1 MTTALINLTDY
12 PLDQP
17 DSSHYQSLV
26 AQQRSLLAANGMI
39 NLPDFLTPAG
49 VATCR
54 QEIEARA
61 DIAYHA
67 ISERHPYGYHTDA
80 SYPASHPL
88 NRLSKTQ
95 SFRLAHHHLP
105 DTQIDTLYRWEPL
118 RQFIAAVTGNE
129 EIFLSG
135 DPSNAVVVQVYREGC
150 GQAWHFDQA
159 LFSTILNV
167 AESTAGGV
175 FECVPGI
182 RSEDDPS
189 YAEVQ
194 KVLDKQSDRIQK
206 HSVKAGS
213 FTIMLGRYTMHRVT
227 EIEQQR
233 PRISIVLSY
242 EQQPGVYMDLE
253 TRKTSFGPTAPELP
267 A

>member
-1 MTTALINLTDY
+1 MNTALVNLADY

-17 DSSHYQSLV
+17 GSSQYRTLV
-26 AQQRSLLAANGMI
+26 EAQRARLAAEGMI
-39 NLPDFLTPAG
+39 NLPEFLTPEG
-49 VATCR
+49 VTTCR
-54 QEIEARA
+54 QEIDDRS

-67 ISERHPYGYHTDA
+67 ISKRHPYGYHTDA
-80 SYPASHPL
+80 SYPATHPL
-88 NRLSKTQ
+88 NRLAKTQ

-105 DTQIDTLYRWEPL
+105 DTQIDALYRWEPL
-118 RQFIAAVTGNE
+118 RQFIAAVTGNDQ
-129 EIFLSG
+129 IHLSG

-167 AESTAGGV
+167 AESAAGGV

-182 RSEDDPS
+182 RTEDDPN
-189 YAEVQ
+189 YDEVQ
-194 KVLDKQSDRIQK
+194 NVLDERSARVQK
-206 HSVKAGS
+206 HRVKAGS

-227 EIEQQR
+227 EIEQQQ

-242 EQQPGVYMDLE
+242 EQQPGVFMDPE

>member
-1 MTTALINLTDY
+1 MNNALINLTDY

-17 DSSHYQSLV
+17 DSSQYRSLV
-26 AQQRSLLAANGMI
+26 AQQKALLSAEGMI
-39 NLPDFLTPAG
+39 NLPDFLTPMG

-54 QEIEARA
+54 QEIEDRS

-67 ISERHPYGYHTDA
+67 VSERHPYGYHTDTQ
-80 SYPASHPL
+80 YPANHPL

-105 DTQIDTLYRWEPL
+105 ETQIDAMYRWEPL
-118 RQFIAAVTGNE
+118 RQFIAAVTDND

-167 AESTAGGV
+167 AESAAGGV

-182 RSEDDPS
+182 RTEEDPNYS
-189 YAEVQ
+189 EVQ
-194 KVLDKQSDRIQK
+194 NVLDEQSERIQK
-206 HSVKAGS
+206 HHVKAGS

-227 EIEQQR
+227 EIEQHQ

-242 EQQPGVYMDLE
+242 EQRPGVYMDLE
-253 TRKTSFGPTAPELP
+253 TRKTSFGPSAPDLP